1 MIQNLDSRITQEDL
15 KFYQEALKEAK
26 QGLSHQG
33 IPVGAVLVCED
44 VILGKGHN
52 KRVQMGSTI
61 RHGEMDCF
69 ENAGRKKAI
78 VYKKS
83 TLYTTLSP
91 CVMCSGAILLYKI
104 PRVIIGENIN
114 FKGEED
120 FLRSR
125 GVDIIVFNDLET
137 IQMMSAFIERCPRLW
152 NEDIGETGKENS
164 SA

>member
-1 MIQNLDSRITQEDL
+1 MIQNFHSRLTQEDL
-15 KFYQEALKEAK
+15 KFYQDALKEAK

-33 IPVGAVLVCED
+33 IPIGAVLACEGA
-44 VILGKGHN
+44 ILGRGHN
-52 KRVQMGSTI
+52 KRVQMGSSI

-69 ENAGRKKAI
+69 ENAGRQKAI

-83 TLYTTLSP
+83 TLYTTLFP

-104 PRVIIGENIN
+104 PRVIIGENVN

-125 GVDIIVFNDLET
+125 GVDVIVLNDLET
-137 IQMMSAFIERCPRLW
+137 IQMMNSFIERCPSLW
-152 NEDIGETGKENS
+152 NEDIGEVDKENF
-164 SA
+164 